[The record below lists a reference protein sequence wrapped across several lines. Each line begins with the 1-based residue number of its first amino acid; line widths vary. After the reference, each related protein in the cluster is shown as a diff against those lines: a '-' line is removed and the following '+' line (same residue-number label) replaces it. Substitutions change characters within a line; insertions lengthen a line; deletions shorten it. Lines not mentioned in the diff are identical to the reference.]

1 MTSNLAKVYI
11 IGLRGQPLIGIIEGM
26 LYGIIKYYQKSR
38 AMTILHSATMQTP
51 YCNKMYTWLDKT
63 IKKASQHIVLA
74 MGMHEN
80 HFQITVGAKGGVGMD
95 TTLVTHEVS
104 LGHHFNGWAVL
115 CWTY

>member
-1 MTSNLAKVYI
+1 
-11 IGLRGQPLIGIIEGM
+11 
-26 LYGIIKYYQKSR
+26 
-38 AMTILHSATMQTP
+38 
-51 YCNKMYTWLDKT
+51 MYTWLDKT

-74 MGMHEN
+74 MGTHEN